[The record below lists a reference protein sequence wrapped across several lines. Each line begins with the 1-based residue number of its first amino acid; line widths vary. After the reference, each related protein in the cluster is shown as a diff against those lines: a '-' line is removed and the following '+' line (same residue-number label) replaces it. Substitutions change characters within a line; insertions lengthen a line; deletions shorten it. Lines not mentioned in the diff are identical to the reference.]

1 FDGKNV
7 THIFDFKKDILLQNN
22 ELDALINTEE
32 VQDMVAYLKA
42 YIQQYV
48 ERMNSDNL
56 TVSNEHQ

>member
-1 FDGKNV
+1 MEKNE
-7 THIFDFKKDILLQNN
+7 KDILLQNN

-56 TVSNEHQ
+56 TVNK